1 MSTFAI
7 VVVVLAV
14 AGGITYFLMKKGK
27 IQDANNNNIPDAVEE
42 KVEEVKE
49 VVKKT
54 AAKAKKEADLMEA
67 FKTAGLT
74 DDEQQKFREIAEESS
89 AFGKALKADATLSE
103 EEKAAKSKEYGKAK
117 AARLK
122 ELLGAEKYKA
132 LKDVQNAQKE
142 AAKTN

>member
-49 VVKKT
+49 VAEEVVKVVEKVKKP
-54 AAKAKKEADLMEA
+54 AAKKATKK
-67 FKTAGLT
+67 
-74 DDEQQKFREIAEESS
+74 
-89 AFGKALKADATLSE
+89 
-103 EEKAAKSKEYGKAK
+103 
-117 AARLK
+117 
-122 ELLGAEKYKA
+122 
-132 LKDVQNAQKE
+132 
-142 AAKTN
+142 